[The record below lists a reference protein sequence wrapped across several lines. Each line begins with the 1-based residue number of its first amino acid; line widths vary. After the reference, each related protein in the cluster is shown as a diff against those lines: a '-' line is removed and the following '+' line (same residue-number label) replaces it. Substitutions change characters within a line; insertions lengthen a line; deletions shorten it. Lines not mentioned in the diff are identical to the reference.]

1 MMSEGYVQNVENINC
16 GMNSLTVKLDLWGI
30 PENVRSAEIEFIRNI
45 EKEQIE
51 QEIDN
56 TK

>member
-1 MMSEGYVQNVENINC
+1 MMSEEYVQNVENINC
-16 GMNSLTVKLDLWGI
+16 GMNSLTVKPDLWGI